1 MESLEDRIERYIRK
15 GRVLLEEARKDLEIG
30 NYNKC
35 VSAAYFAVEAFANAL
50 FLIKKQ
56 KTRGY
61 RGRISLVKSFI
72 GEKYAEMMEVLHDM
86 RSDADHRDKLMTRSD
101 AEHAIRIAE
110 KLINALVKKLKE
122 FVPDLL
128 KEFFIDEIDDLK
140 F

>member
-1 MESLEDRIERYIRK
+1 MESLRDKIRRYIRK
-15 GRVLLEEARKDLEIG
+15 GKILLQEARKDLEIG

-61 RGRISLVKSFI
+61 RGRIALVRSFI
-72 GEKYAEMMEVLHDM
+72 GDKYAEMMEVLHDM

-101 AEHAIRIAE
+101 AEYAIKTAE
-110 KLINALVKKLKE
+110 ELINALVKKLKE

-128 KEFFIDEIDDLK
+128 KDL
-140 F
+140 FD

>member
-1 MESLEDRIERYIRK
+1 MESLRGKIRRYIRK
-15 GRVLLEEARKDLEIG
+15 GKILLQEARKDLEIG

-61 RGRISLVKSFI
+61 RGRIALVRSFI
-72 GEKYAEMMEVLHDM
+72 GDKYAEMMEVLHDM

-101 AEHAIRIAE
+101 AEYAIKTAE
-110 KLINALVKKLKE
+110 ELINALVKKLKE

-128 KEFFIDEIDDLK
+128 KDL
-140 F
+140 FD